1 MQQNYCAVMYSRI
14 EFFERIF
21 SCRLFCIV
29 PIGVGE
35 RPKNRGVT
43 EHLRL
48 LNDARKD
55 FVGCEG
61 MIVALDELAAN
72 LDNVRSTLCPKE
84 VE

>member
-1 MQQNYCAVMYSRI
+1 MRKELPFTPPVLKSQETLRQMCLDLDDAYFLAIMVS
-14 EFFERIF
+14 
-21 SCRLFCIV
+21 
-29 PIGVGE
+29 
-35 RPKNRGVT
+35 

-61 MIVALDELAAN
+61 MLVALDELAAN

>member
-1 MQQNYCAVMYSRI
+1 MRKELPFTPPVLKSQETLRQMCLDLDDAYFLAIMVS
-14 EFFERIF
+14 
-21 SCRLFCIV
+21 
-29 PIGVGE
+29 
-35 RPKNRGVT
+35 

-55 FVGCEG
+55 FVGCE
-61 MIVALDELAAN
+61 ELAAN

>member
-1 MQQNYCAVMYSRI
+1 MRK
-14 EFFERIF
+14 EFPFTPPVLKSQETF
-21 SCRLFCIV
+21 RLIRLDLDDAYFLAIMV
-29 PIGVGE
+29 S
-35 RPKNRGVT
+35 

-61 MIVALDELAAN
+61 MIVALDELSAN

-84 VE
+84 EE